1 MQFFDFNIP
10 YNDDENPSSSSS
22 SGKTL
27 AAAADK
33 AKATKHK
40 NNRLKLAV
48 KAMELGYSGVAYNRT
63 ISGVMSDSD
72 LCSISPF
79 PMSSL
84 LNLSP
89 SLSSSATFRRLLLGV
104 SADSTFRQYTRLT
117 VAVDNLAQVC
127 AINSKNPI
135 LKSYDLVA
143 VRPLNET
150 VFEQACQSSEV
161 DLISIDFSDKL
172 RFRLKLPAIK
182 AALARGVFFEICY
195 SPLLEDAHLRG
206 YLIPNVKYLVSWTRG
221 KNLIVSSCASSVLGL
236 RGPADV
242 SNLLFLLGLPLQH
255 AKSAV
260 SKNCR
265 SMITSA
271 LKKKQFFKEAIRVE
285 PMPSQCHPSSQEPWI
300 IDWMKWDPISSGE
313 GDLPLDDIAKSF
325 SDVDKCTK
333 TVRALKP
340 TSISARKTS
349 SSLQYMDFTSKIG
362 DLSHKAGDLREE
374 QQVALPQHKGDLRE
388 EQEVALP
395 QHKAATLFHST
406 HLNSQPNE
414 LDVTKRTFPR
424 DSSKAFLDVS
434 DIGTSLT
441 SSQKLECAGLV
452 TDKSDVGVHS
462 QLEDAT
468 SISLAGMLLE
478 ESLKNASTT
487 GDKLDVR
494 HTASTSADTP
504 DMWEDLDPHNP
515 HVGGSTGIEVNDGSN
530 YSLISLDLAFQDVM
544 EREGFRESDVQAH
557 GMISVDDD
565 LIILSSDAED
575 DDLVLLSPPT
585 DSKIDDIGR
594 MDSVTQ
600 GSMNIKVSS
609 DTNSIGLSDS
619 AEVSSQEDILE
630 REHRPESEIKAAM
643 QADRI
648 IHTDTSVDRRFGC
661 SKSLNSDFVKEV
673 VKTRKRKRNHMKLK
687 TGASSASVS
696 CGDAEFDHGKKKRGV
711 DDDRSVMQ
719 ALLPEQNMLRG
730 SIRMKCTKANRLSS
744 CQTKPDKGKSR
755 RRVPR
760 QVLPSPSK
768 HLFRVSFKKKGASA
782 KARKS

>member
-1 MQFFDFNIP
+1 
-10 YNDDENPSSSSS
+10 
-22 SGKTL
+22 
-27 AAAADK
+27 
-33 AKATKHK
+33 
-40 NNRLKLAV
+40 
-48 KAMELGYSGVAYNRT
+48 
-63 ISGVMSDSD
+63 
-72 LCSISPF
+72 
-79 PMSSL
+79 
-84 LNLSP
+84 
-89 SLSSSATFRRLLLGV
+89 
-104 SADSTFRQYTRLT
+104 
-117 VAVDNLAQVC
+117 
-127 AINSKNPI
+127 
-135 LKSYDLVA
+135 
-143 VRPLNET
+143 RPLNET

-182 AALARGVFFEICY
+182 VALARGVFFEICY

-221 KNLIVSSCASSVLGL
+221 KNLIVSSCAASVLGL

-255 AKSAV
+255 AKAAV

-285 PMPSQCHPSSQEPWI
+285 PKPSQCHPSSQEPWI

-313 GDLPLDDIAKSF
+313 GDLLLDDIAKSF

-333 TVRALKP
+333 TAKALKP

-374 QQVALPQHKGDLRE
+374 Q
-388 EQEVALP
+388 EVALP
-395 QHKAATLFHST
+395 QQKVATLFHTT

-478 ESLKNASTT
+478 ESLKNASIT
-487 GDKLDVR
+487 GDKLYMR
-494 HTASTSADTP
+494 HTASTSADVP
-504 DMWEDLDPHNP
+504 DMWEDLDPHNS

-530 YSLISLDLAFQDVM
+530 YSVISLDLAFRDVM
-544 EREGFRESDVQAH
+544 EREGFQESDVQAD
-557 GMISVDDD
+557 GMMPVNDD
-565 LIILSSDAED
+565 LIILSSDADD
-575 DDLVLLSPPT
+575 DDLIVLSPPT
-585 DSKIDDIGR
+585 DCKIDDNGR

-600 GSMNIKVSS
+600 GSMNTKVASH
-609 DTNSIGLSDS
+609 TNSIDTSAS
-619 AEVSSQEDILE
+619 AEVSAQADILE
-630 REHRPESEIKAAM
+630 GEHRPEFEIKAAM

-648 IHTDTSVDRRFGC
+648 IHTDTSVDGRFGC

-673 VKTRKRKRNHMKLK
+673 VKTKKRKRNHMKQK
-687 TGASSASVS
+687 TRASSASVS
-696 CGDAEFDHGKKKRGV
+696 CGDAEFDHGKMKRGV

-719 ALLPEQNMLRG
+719 ALLPEEDMLRG
-730 SIRMKCTKANRLSS
+730 SILMKCTKANRLSS
-744 CQTKPDKGKSR
+744 CQTKPEKGKSR
-755 RRVPR
+755 RWVPR

-768 HLFRVSFKKKGASA
+768 HLFRVSFKKNAASA
-782 KARKS
+782 NARKS